1 MAKRRTSGIQR
12 RGRASEAALTRRVD
26 QRRGGSPIDMRLL
39 IVGGVLGLGAIV
51 LVIVLLFGSDS
62 NSNKVG
68 TRMAD
73 EGANHVPQ
81 TEVPTY
87 KSVPAT
93 SGPHWNL
100 GDGVAPVF
108 WGVYTTPQAEPAV
121 VHNLEHGGIVIWYQA
136 TATADDIQK
145 LTQFTQQQLGTTQF
159 KVVLSPWDGADFGH
173 PIAVTAWDWLLY
185 LDSADIDQIRAFQNS
200 HPSTDAPESN
210 GGPAQGAR

>member
-39 IVGGVLGLGAIV
+39 IVGGVLVLGAIV
-51 LVIVLLFGSDS
+51 LVVVLLFGGDGA
-62 NSNKVG
+62 NKVG
-68 TRMAD
+68 TRMPD
-73 EGANHVPQ
+73 EGHNHVAQ
-81 TEVPTY
+81 NEVPTY
-87 KSVPAT
+87 RSRPAT

-100 GDGVAPVF
+100 GDGVAPIF

-121 VHNLEHGGIVIWYQA
+121 VHNLEHGGMVIWYQPSA
-136 TATADDIQK
+136 TAEDIQK

-159 KVVLSPWDGADFGH
+159 KVVLSPWDGDDFGH

-185 LDSADIDQIRAFQNS
+185 LDSADIDQIRAFQNA
-200 HPSTDAPESN
+200 HPPSDAPESN